1 MTAALGVAPTDYYKF
16 LAVETLGLQPG
27 AAAGLVPPVD
37 ALRHDAFEAVFAGQA
52 VEGIARVNFVF
63 DLSFVLLPHWHA
75 AVVD

>member
-1 MTAALGVAPTDYYKF
+1 
-16 LAVETLGLQPG
+16 
-27 AAAGLVPPVD
+27 
-37 ALRHDAFEAVFAGQA
+37 VFAGQA